1 MIRVLRFEVSVLSS
15 DMEVDSAKALPFI
28 VLESELRRSHS
39 CGSIVRMKIFFSVLS
54 SNDGCGFVS
63 VNVF

>member
-1 MIRVLRFEVSVLSS
+1 
-15 DMEVDSAKALPFI
+15 MEVDSAMALPFI

-39 CGSIVRMKIFFSVLS
+39 CGSIVGMKIFLSVLS
-54 SNDGCGFVS
+54 SNDGCGSVS